1 MEMGGVQR
9 PKDKT
14 KSEREENIWMRWK
27 EGKDRRME
35 TCRKTDEAEKEKEK
49 KEKSRKEE

>member
-1 MEMGGVQR
+1 M
-9 PKDKT
+9 
-14 KSEREENIWMRWK
+14 IWMRWK

-49 KEKSRKEE
+49 RRNGGRKNKNRE